1 MTAHFKPGDY
11 VVYRKKKV
19 SLHPGPHAKSIYP
32 APNGDY
38 YSYDVDKFWTVIAV
52 QPNDEIVVCTR
63 RGKRLTLNASDPAL
77 RHAGW
82 LERLIYRRR
91 FPGLKAGD
99 LPATFSE
106 DPAELKK

>member
-1 MTAHFKPGDY
+1 MTAHFKAGDY

-38 YSYDVDKFWTVIAV
+38 YSYDVNKFWTVVEV
-52 QPNDEIVVCTR
+52 QANDEMVVWTR

-77 RHAGW
+77 RRAGW
-82 LERLIYRRR
+82 WERLLFRRR
-91 FPGLKAGD
+91 FPPLESAPG
-99 LPATFSE
+99 FSK
-106 DPAELKK
+106 PSHL